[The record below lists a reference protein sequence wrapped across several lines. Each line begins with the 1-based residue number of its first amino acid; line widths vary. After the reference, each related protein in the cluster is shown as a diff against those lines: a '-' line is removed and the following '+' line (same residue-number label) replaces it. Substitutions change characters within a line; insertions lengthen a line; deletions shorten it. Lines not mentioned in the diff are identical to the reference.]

1 MFKAAPCLKL
11 QRNKTA
17 VNVEL
22 MEQLNPDQ
30 SLTESLLSAILL
42 SLFCVACIVLNIYS
56 TVLMSGSVT

>member
-17 VNVEL
+17 VNMEL

-30 SLTESLLSAILL
+30 FLTESLL
-42 SLFCVACIVLNIYS
+42 
-56 TVLMSGSVT
+56 